1 MLSGNSE
8 STNQLFSNK
17 PEVNMNINRRSFL
30 KRTLAAGS
38 MAVGTGSLLSA
49 CSSLRRGDLP
59 QQDFATPVNYPLDQ
73 TGVAILYHAALA
85 PSGHNAQPWFVR
97 IVKKN
102 EWVIGLDP
110 QRRLPEVDPDNREAL
125 LSLGAFAENLSLAAG
140 SCGYKAEMEIIAE
153 NRFEQDIIKV
163 ALIDTGSTDYPL
175 ERLKRRM
182 TAKQGYLPDEIKK
195 EDMQALSEPLKGR
208 LFYFPKGTEHADC
221 IEEGAIEN
229 FRIQVN
235 RDNAQQELVRWV
247 RLSNKDAERHRDG
260 LTVAGMEIRGF
271 KGWFVR
277 NFIKPRDFMKPSFRQ
292 QSIDL
297 TAKLARQGGGWLIIT
312 SEGQTV
318 ADLIETG
325 RRFESMALTARERNL
340 AIHPMTQYLE
350 EKDGAQQIAVNH
362 AANVIP
368 QFILR
373 VGYLKNYPEPVSLR
387 RPVSWFVR
395 S

>member
-1 MLSGNSE
+1 
-8 STNQLFSNK
+8 
-17 PEVNMNINRRSFL
+17 MNINRRSFL

-49 CSSLRRGDLP
+49 CSSLRRADLP
-59 QQDFATPVNYPLDQ
+59 QQNFATPVNSQLDQ
-73 TGVAILYHAALA
+73 TGSAILYHAALA

-102 EWVIGLDP
+102 EWVIGLDS
-110 QRRLPEVDPDNREAL
+110 QRRLPEVDPGNREAL
-125 LSLGAFAENLSLAAG
+125 LSIGAFAENLSLAAG
-140 SCGYKAEMEIIAE
+140 TYGYKAEMEVIAG
-153 NRFEQDIIKV
+153 NPFEQDIIRV
-163 ALIDTGSTDYPL
+163 TLNNTGPIHYHL
-175 ERLKRRM
+175 ERLKKRM
-182 TAKQGYLPDEIKK
+182 TVKQGYLPGEIKQA
-195 EDMQALSEPLKGR
+195 DIRALSEPLKDR
-208 LFYFPKGTEHADC
+208 LFYFPKGTEHATC

-260 LTVAGMEIRGF
+260 LTVAGMEILGF

-277 NFIKPRDFMKPSFRQ
+277 NFINPRDFMKPSFRQ

-350 EKDGAQQIAVNH
+350 EKEGMQQIAANH
-362 AANVIP
+362 ATGVVP

-373 VGYLKNYPEPVSLR
+373 VGYLKNYPDPVSLR